1 MKTIANCVLLL
12 FALCGLSTASAA
24 PHAVIDAVQA
34 PAWVERAAQ
43 RRPLSP
49 GMVLENRDR
58 LVTGRGGRIVVQLA
72 DGSAVKLG
80 EEVLAGVNA
89 LQQSPQG
96 LFNAA
101 FDIAR
106 GAFRLTTDRFRRHTA
121 RRGVNVRVGTV
132 TVGIR
137 GTDVWGRSDS
147 TQDLVC
153 LLEGRVAVT
162 HPLAELSELD
172 QVGQTY
178 VVAPGQAPQPLG
190 MLTPEAIAPLASETE
205 LLAAGGTQRAGGRWQ
220 LNFGR
225 YDQSTVLALYD
236 RLQAAGYAVRIR
248 PVRAGADYRY
258 ELRLPHLVSGDDAR
272 QVADR
277 LLQHLH
283 VPQAEVVAPRDG
295 H

>member
-24 PHAVIDAVQA
+24 PHAVVDAVQA

-58 LVTGRGGRIVVQLA
+58 LVTGSGGRIVVQLA

-89 LQQSPQG
+89 LQQSRQG

-106 GAFRLTTDRFRRHTA
+106 GAFRLTTDRFRRYQA
-121 RRGVNVRVGTV
+121 RRGVNVRVGAV
-132 TVGIR
+132 TIGIR
-137 GTDVWGRSDS
+137 GTDVWGRSS
-147 TQDLVC
+147 GTQDLVC

-162 HPLAELSELD
+162 HPLAELSEMD
-172 QVGQTY
+172 QAGQAY
-178 VVAPGQAPQPLG
+178 VAERGRAPQPL
-190 MLTPEAIAPLASETE
+190 TRFAPEEIARLASETE
-205 LLAAGGTQRAGGRWQ
+205 LVAAGGTQRQGGGWQ

-225 YDQSTVLALYD
+225 YDQLTVLALYD

-248 PVRAGADYRY
+248 PVREGADYRY

-272 QVADR
+272 LVADR

-283 VPQAEVVAPRDG
+283 VPQAELIAPRG
-295 H
+295 R